1 MGKKVFQISFKDNE
15 REKIL
20 YDAVANSYN
29 KSAFIKECIKF
40 YLDNK
45 DKKLTIDRED
55 PQVTNDIDNI
65 DWEF

>member
-45 DKKLTIDRED
+45 NKTTTKED
-55 PQVTNDIDNI
+55 PQVTNDIDSI

>member
-29 KSAFIKECIKF
+29 KSAFIKECIKI

-45 DKKLTIDRED
+45 NKTTTKED